1 MKPYLRDEIPKIPDV
16 PSYDAGYLVTK
27 NASWRSEKPVVC
39 SEKCT
44 GCLQCYLYCPDGVI
58 SKDKEN
64 NKVKIDYDYCKGL
77 KDFQKWLQTV
87 TLSQNSYMLNQSTP
101 HFHVP

>member
-39 SEKCT
+39 SENV
-44 GCLQCYLYCPDGVI
+44 QAVFSVI
-58 SKDKEN
+58 FTVRTE
-64 NKVKIDYDYCKGL
+64 L
-77 KDFQKWLQTV
+77 FQRIKRITK
-87 TLSQNSYMLNQSTP
+87 
-101 HFHVP
+101 

>member
-39 SEKCT
+39 SENV
-44 GCLQCYLYCPDGVI
+44 QDVFSVI
-58 SKDKEN
+58 FMSGRS
-64 NKVKIDYDYCKGL
+64 YFKG
-77 KDFQKWLQTV
+77 
-87 TLSQNSYMLNQSTP
+87 
-101 HFHVP
+101 

>member
-39 SEKCT
+39 QKNVQDVFS
-44 GCLQCYLYCPDGVI
+44 VI
-58 SKDKEN
+58 ILLSGRS
-64 NKVKIDYDYCKGL
+64 YFKG
-77 KDFQKWLQTV
+77 
-87 TLSQNSYMLNQSTP
+87 
-101 HFHVP
+101 